1 MVGQHDAKTQKM
13 FWILYPSTDW
23 YGLGYIYFVCET
35 LIYDGK
41 TCLSTCSIIH
51 YLLMYALYFLGKL
64 YTQMFPIDCQS

>member
-23 YGLGYIYFVCET
+23 YGLGYVYFSIWNIDIT
-35 LIYDGK
+35 R
-41 TCLSTCSIIH
+41 LSTCSIIH
-51 YLLMYALYFLGKL
+51 YLSMYALYFLGKL

>member
-1 MVGQHDAKTQKM
+1 MVGQHDAKKQKM

-23 YGLGYIYFVCET
+23 YGLGYIYFSIWNIDVWR
-35 LIYDGK
+35 K